1 MIEFSPVYRQLY
13 AVFGVSATITPASGS
28 AHALTVIDKTK
39 GMEVQDTKTGVAT
52 IVPAALV
59 RVPELTARGLTRAN
73 LRRASVVMNGK
84 TWRVENTVP
93 KPAPTGEADGE
104 YLLHLSEGA

>member
-1 MIEFSPVYRQLY
+1 VINFLPVYTALY
-13 AVFGVSATITPASGS
+13 ARFGQAATITP
-28 AHALTVIDKTK
+28 TVGAPISVTLIDKTH
-39 GMEVQDTKTGVAT
+39 GQEVQDTKTGVAT
-52 IVPAALV
+52 VIPAALV
-59 RVPELTARGLTRAN
+59 RAPELTARGVTRAQ
-73 LRRASVVMNGK
+73 LRKAVVALNGK